1 MIPLGIDAAP
11 AGELRQ
17 LADDLFWARFDLPFR
32 LNHINL
38 YMLDTA
44 DGWVLIDT
52 GLNNQATA
60 AHWQLLL
67 NGPLAGQPVV
77 QIIVTH
83 HHVDHIGYAGPLA
96 ALTGADVF
104 ASRAEAEHARS
115 SQDSWTIWN
124 CARSTE
130 EPQIG
135 TDSRM
140 RSRRLAYRTM
150 DLFVL

>member
-11 AGELRQ
+11 AGQLCQ
-17 LADDLFWARFDLPFR
+17 LADDLFWARFELPFR

-60 AHWQLLL
+60 EHWQMLFT
-67 NGPLAGQPVV
+67 GPLAGRPIA

-96 ALTGADVF
+96 ELTGAPVF
-104 ASRAEAEHARS
+104 ASTAEAEHAY
-115 SQDSWTIWN
+115 W
-124 CARSTE
+124 
-130 EPQIG
+130 
-135 TDSRM
+135 
-140 RSRRLAYRTM
+140 L
-150 DLFVL
+150 